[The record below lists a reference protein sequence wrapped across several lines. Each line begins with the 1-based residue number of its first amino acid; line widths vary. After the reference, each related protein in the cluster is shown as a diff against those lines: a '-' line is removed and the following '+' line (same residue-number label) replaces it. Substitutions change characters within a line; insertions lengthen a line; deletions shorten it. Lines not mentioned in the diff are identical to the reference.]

1 MSKANQVHFT
11 MQGKGGVGK
20 SLITAVYAQYLRDKY
35 GEVQC
40 FDTDP
45 VNDTFRQYR
54 TFGATRI
61 NILGE
66 DQNINAR
73 AFDGLMEQL
82 LGHDGVAVVDNGAST
97 FVPLMAYM
105 VENGVVDML
114 QQAGKQVFIHSVL
127 TGGQALADT
136 WKGLAAMLD
145 AHPAPVVVWLNEF
158 FGDVR
163 NDGKDFTESGLYAK
177 HRDRVTGIVRFEKR
191 NPDTFGRDLVEMASR
206 KLTFNE
212 ALDSADFGVMPRQR
226 LKTVKMALYAQ
237 LDQVGL

>member
-1 MSKANQVHFT
+1 
-11 MQGKGGVGK
+11 
-20 SLITAVYAQYLRDKY
+20 
-35 GEVQC
+35 
-40 FDTDP
+40 
-45 VNDTFRQYR
+45 
-54 TFGATRI
+54 
-61 NILGE
+61 
-66 DQNINAR
+66 
-73 AFDGLMEQL
+73 
-82 LGHDGVAVVDNGAST
+82 
-97 FVPLMAYM
+97 
-105 VENGVVDML
+105 
-114 QQAGKQVFIHSVL
+114 
-127 TGGQALADT
+127 
-136 WKGLAAMLD
+136 MLD